1 MLTCPI
7 GVYPSTCFSVHRQIH
22 NVYTYVSFLFQ
33 LAALGAFIL
42 LFGFFAFNGGS
53 QKTVSKPGDSVIIAT
68 AIFNTVIAGTGGAIS
83 NLVLIKCYGVIHE
96 RRVGYKYTLDYNAI
110 LYVYIFYIFLF
121 YTFIVF
127 YYLCIYVF
135 SISMSWIFIYFQYT
149 TLCIITK

>member
-7 GVYPSTCFSVHRQIH
+7 LSESIPLHVAQFTAEFTMCTH
-22 NVYTYVSFLFQ
+22 VSFLFQ

-96 RRVGYKYTLDYNAI
+96 RRVGYKYTLDYNVI
-110 LYVYIFYIFLF
+110 LYVYIFYSFLF
-121 YTFIVF
+121 YTFIF

-135 SISMSWIFIYFQYT
+135 SISMSWIFIYFQ
-149 TLCIITK
+149 